1 MYNVMSMCIA
11 VKVGFL
17 VVLIEERSPYH
28 NIGQAPHS
36 HYHICGAR
44 PIPRFLRFHDFLKS
58 CSR

>member
-1 MYNVMSMCIA
+1 MRMSMCIA

-36 HYHICGAR
+36 HYQYGIINCVK
-44 PIPRFLRFHDFLKS
+44 IDTKKENKKN
-58 CSR
+58 